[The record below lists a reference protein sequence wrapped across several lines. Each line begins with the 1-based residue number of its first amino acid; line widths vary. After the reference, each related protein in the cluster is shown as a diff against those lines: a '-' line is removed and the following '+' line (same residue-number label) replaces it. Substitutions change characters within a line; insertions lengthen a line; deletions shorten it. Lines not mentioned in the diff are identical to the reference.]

1 MSAYCCSEISSYA
14 GTPPNLAYA
23 PMLISRS
30 FTELM
35 LYRVC
40 LTLSYQI
47 LAITVGWHIYDIT
60 RNPLTLGLVGLAEVV
75 PYFCAALFAGHAVD
89 VMSKKKIA
97 IMGCVIHAL
106 IAALMVAVTLGA
118 LSSTGLDAQ
127 TMIYAG
133 IGLAGLAR
141 AFLRP
146 TYQVLFAQALERKDF
161 ARGSAVGTVVFQ
173 VAQVVGPALGGGLI
187 AWPGLTYSYLAS
199 GVFAVAG
206 IGPLMLLR
214 YRQEP
219 AREGDASVWSSI
231 VEGLRFV
238 FSRQIILAALALD
251 MFAVL
256 FGGAVSMLPAFVDEI
271 LGGNPETLGLLRAAP
286 AAGTALMGLW
296 LARHPVDRHAG
307 RYLLG
312 SVAAF
317 GACIIAFGL
326 SSGFWSAALWLALS
340 GACDGVSVVI
350 RSTVLQLTTPDQMRG
365 RISAINGIF
374 IGSSNE
380 IGALESGLAAS
391 AMGLAPSIVFGG
403 VMTLAVVVCCRRMA
417 PVLRNLHLSQ
427 LHAEPL
433 R

>member
-1 MSAYCCSEISSYA
+1 
-14 GTPPNLAYA
+14 
-23 PMLISRS
+23 MLISRS

-35 LYRVC
+35 FYRVC

-47 LAITVGWHIYDIT
+47 LAVAVGWHIYDIT
-60 RNPLTLGLVGLAEVV
+60 RDPLTLGLVGLAEVV

-97 IMGCVIHAL
+97 IMGCAIHAV
-106 IAALMVAVTLGA
+106 IAALLVALTLGA
-118 LSSTGLDAQ
+118 LARTGLDAQ
-127 TMIYAG
+127 WIIYAG

-146 TYQVLFAQALERKDF
+146 TYQVLFAQALERKDY
-161 ARGSAVGTVVFQ
+161 ARGAAVGTVVFQ
-173 VAQVVGPALGGGLI
+173 MAQVAGPALGGGLI
-187 AWPGLTYSYLAS
+187 AWPGLTFAYLVS
-199 GVFAVAG
+199 GIFAVAG
-206 IGPLMLLR
+206 IGALLLLK
-214 YRQEP
+214 YHPEP
-219 AREGDASVWSSI
+219 VRDGNASVLGSI

-238 FSRQIILAALALD
+238 FARQVILAAMALD

-256 FGGAVSMLPAFVDEI
+256 FGGAVSMLPAFVDEV
-271 LGGNPETLGLLRAAP
+271 LGGNPELLGLLRAAP
-286 AAGTALMGLW
+286 AAGTAIVGLW
-296 LARHPVDRHAG
+296 LARHPIDRHAG

-317 GACIIAFGL
+317 GACIVAFGL
-326 SSGFWSAALWLALS
+326 SGSFWWAALWLFLS
-340 GACDGVSVVI
+340 GASDGVSVVI
-350 RSTVLQLTTPDQMRG
+350 RSTILQLTTPDQMRG

-403 VMTLAVVVCCRRMA
+403 IMTLVVVACCQRMA
-417 PVLRNLHLSQ
+417 PVLRGLHLSA
-427 LHAEPL
+427 LHAQSP

>member
-1 MSAYCCSEISSYA
+1 
-14 GTPPNLAYA
+14 
-23 PMLISRS
+23 MLISRS

-47 LAITVGWHIYDIT
+47 LAVTVGWHIYDIT

-75 PYFCAALFAGHAVD
+75 PYFCVALFAGHAVD
-89 VMSKKKIA
+89 VMSKKMIA
-97 IMGCVIHAL
+97 IMGCAIHVL

-118 LSSTGLDAQ
+118 LAGSGLGAQ
-127 TMIYAG
+127 SMIYAG

-141 AFLRP
+141 AFIRP

-161 ARGSAVGTVVFQ
+161 ARGAAVGTVVFQ
-173 VAQVVGPALGGGLI
+173 VAQVAGPALGGGLI
-187 AWPGLTYSYLAS
+187 AWPGLTFAYLAS
-199 GVFAVAG
+199 GLFALAG
-206 IGPLMLLR
+206 VGALMLLK
-214 YRQEP
+214 YHPEP
-219 AREGDASVWSSI
+219 VRESDASIWSSI

-238 FSRQIILAALALD
+238 FARQVILAALALD

-256 FGGAVSMLPAFVDEI
+256 FGGAVSMLPAFVDQI
-271 LGGNPETLGLLRAAP
+271 LDGNPETLGLLRAAP
-286 AAGTALMGLW
+286 AAGTALIGLG
-296 LARHPVDRHAG
+296 V
-307 RYLLG
+307 
-312 SVAAF
+312 
-317 GACIIAFGL
+317 CIVAFGL
-326 SSGFWSAALWLALS
+326 SGGFWSAALWLMLS

-350 RSTVLQLTTPDQMRG
+350 RSTILQLTTPDQMRG

-403 VMTLAVVVCCRRMA
+403 VMTLLVVACCHRMA
-417 PVLRNLHLSQ
+417 PVLRGLRLSQ
-427 LHAEPL
+427 LHAEPA

>member
-1 MSAYCCSEISSYA
+1 
-14 GTPPNLAYA
+14 
-23 PMLISRS
+23 MLISRS

-47 LAITVGWHIYDIT
+47 LAVTVGWHIYDIT

-75 PYFCAALFAGHAVD
+75 PYFCVALFAGHAVD
-89 VMSKKKIA
+89 VMSKKMIA
-97 IMGCVIHAL
+97 IMGCAIHVL

-118 LSSTGLDAQ
+118 LAGSGLGAQ
-127 TMIYAG
+127 SMIYAG

-141 AFLRP
+141 AFIRP

-161 ARGSAVGTVVFQ
+161 ARGAAVGTVVFQ
-173 VAQVVGPALGGGLI
+173 VAQVAGPALGGGLI
-187 AWPGLTYSYLAS
+187 AWPGLTFAYLAS
-199 GVFAVAG
+199 GLFALAG
-206 IGPLMLLR
+206 VGALMLLK
-214 YRQEP
+214 YHPEP
-219 AREGDASVWSSI
+219 VRKSDASIWSSI

-238 FSRQIILAALALD
+238 FARQVILAALALD

-256 FGGAVSMLPAFVDEI
+256 FGGAVSMLPAFVDQI
-271 LGGNPETLGLLRAAP
+271 LDGNPETLGLLRAAP
-286 AAGTALMGLW
+286 AAGTALIGLW
-296 LARHPVDRHAG
+296 LARHPIDRHAG
-307 RYLLG
+307 RYLLV
-312 SVAAF
+312 SVGGF
-317 GACIIAFGL
+317 GVSIVAFGL
-326 SSGFWSAALWLALS
+326 SGGFWSAALWLMLS

-350 RSTVLQLTTPDQMRG
+350 RSTILQLTTPDQMRG

-403 VMTLAVVVCCRRMA
+403 VMTLLVVACCHRMA
-417 PVLRNLHLSQ
+417 PVLRGLRLSQ
-427 LHAEPL
+427 LHAEPA

>member
-1 MSAYCCSEISSYA
+1 
-14 GTPPNLAYA
+14 
-23 PMLISRS
+23 MLISRS
-30 FTELM
+30 FTKLM

-47 LAITVGWHIYDIT
+47 LAVTVGWHIYDIT

-97 IMGCVIHAL
+97 IMGCAIHVL
-106 IAALMVAVTLGA
+106 IAALMVAVAQGA
-118 LSSTGLDAQ
+118 LAHSGFDPQ

-141 AFLRP
+141 AFIRP

-161 ARGSAVGTVVFQ
+161 ARGAAVGTVVFQ
-173 VAQVVGPALGGGLI
+173 VAQVAGPALGGGLI
-187 AWPGLTYSYLAS
+187 AWPGLTFAYLAS
-199 GVFAVAG
+199 GLFAMAG
-206 IGPLMLLR
+206 IGALMLLK
-214 YRQEP
+214 YHPEP
-219 AREGDASVWSSI
+219 VRKSDASIWSSI

-238 FSRQIILAALALD
+238 FARQVILAALALD

-256 FGGAVSMLPAFVDEI
+256 YGGAVSMLPAFVDQI
-271 LGGNPETLGLLRAAP
+271 LDGNPETLGLLRAAP
-286 AAGTALMGLW
+286 AAGTALIGLW
-296 LARHPVDRHAG
+296 LARHPIDRHAG
-307 RYLLG
+307 RYLLV
-312 SVAAF
+312 SVGGF
-317 GACIIAFGL
+317 GVSIVAFGL
-326 SSGFWSAALWLALS
+326 SGGFWSAALWLMVS

-350 RSTVLQLTTPDQMRG
+350 RSTILQLTTPDQMRG

-391 AMGLAPSIVFGG
+391 VMGLAPSIVFGG
-403 VMTLAVVVCCRRMA
+403 VMTLIVVACCRRMA
-417 PVLRNLHLSQ
+417 PVLRGLHLSQ
-427 LHAEPL
+427 LHAEPV

>member
-1 MSAYCCSEISSYA
+1 
-14 GTPPNLAYA
+14 
-23 PMLISRS
+23 MLISRS

-47 LAITVGWHIYDIT
+47 LAVTVGWHIYDIT

-97 IMGCVIHAL
+97 IMGCAIHVL

-118 LSSTGLDAQ
+118 LARSGFDAQ
-127 TMIYAG
+127 SLIYAG

-141 AFLRP
+141 AFIRP

-161 ARGSAVGTVVFQ
+161 ARGAAVGTVVFQ
-173 VAQVVGPALGGGLI
+173 VAQVAGPALGGGLI
-187 AWPGLTYSYLAS
+187 AWPGLTFAYLAS
-199 GVFAVAG
+199 GLFALAG
-206 IGPLMLLR
+206 IGALLLLKYHPEPLR
-214 YRQEP
+214 G
-219 AREGDASVWSSI
+219 ADASIWSSI

-238 FSRQIILAALALD
+238 FARQVILAALALD

-256 FGGAVSMLPAFVDEI
+256 FGGAVSMLPAFVDQI
-271 LGGNPETLGLLRAAP
+271 LDGNPGTLGLLRAAP
-286 AAGTALMGLW
+286 AAGTALIGLW
-296 LARHPVDRHAG
+296 LARHPIDRHAG

-312 SVAAF
+312 SVGGF
-317 GACIIAFGL
+317 GVCIVAFGL
-326 SSGFWSAALWLALS
+326 SGAFWSAALWLMLS
-340 GACDGVSVVI
+340 GACDGISVVI
-350 RSTVLQLTTPDQMRG
+350 RSTILQLTTPDQMRG

-391 AMGLAPSIVFGG
+391 VMGLAPSIVFGG
-403 VMTLAVVVCCRRMA
+403 AMTLIVVACCRRMA
-417 PVLRNLHLSQ
+417 PVLRGLHLSQ
-427 LHAEPL
+427 LHAEPV

>member
-1 MSAYCCSEISSYA
+1 
-14 GTPPNLAYA
+14 
-23 PMLISRS
+23 MLISRS

-47 LAITVGWHIYDIT
+47 LAVTVGWHIYDIT

-97 IMGCVIHAL
+97 IMGCAIHVL

-118 LSSTGLDAQ
+118 LARSGLDAQ
-127 TMIYAG
+127 FMIYAG

-161 ARGSAVGTVVFQ
+161 ARGAAVGTVVFQ
-173 VAQVVGPALGGGLI
+173 VAQVAGPALGGALI
-187 AWPGLTYSYLAS
+187 AWPGLTFAYVAS
-199 GVFAVAG
+199 GLFALAG
-206 IGPLMLLR
+206 IGALLLLKYRPEPL
-214 YRQEP
+214 
-219 AREGDASVWSSI
+219 RETDASIWGSI

-238 FSRQIILAALALD
+238 FARQVILAALALD

-256 FGGAVSMLPAFVDEI
+256 FGGAVSMLPAFVDQI
-271 LGGNPETLGLLRAAP
+271 LDGNPETLGLLRAAP
-286 AAGTALMGLW
+286 AAGTALIGLW
-296 LARHPVDRHAG
+296 LARHPIDRHAG

-312 SVAAF
+312 SVGGF
-317 GACIIAFGL
+317 GACIVAFGL
-326 SSGFWSAALWLALS
+326 SGSFWSAALWLMLS

-350 RSTVLQLTTPDQMRG
+350 RSTILQLTTPDQMRG
-365 RISAINGIF
+365 RISAINGVF

-391 AMGLAPSIVFGG
+391 VMGLAPSIVFGG
-403 VMTLAVVVCCRRMA
+403 VMTLIVVACCHRMA
-417 PVLRNLHLSQ
+417 PVLRGLQLSQ
-427 LHAEPL
+427 LHAEPV

>member
-1 MSAYCCSEISSYA
+1 
-14 GTPPNLAYA
+14 
-23 PMLISRS
+23 MLISRS

-47 LAITVGWHIYDIT
+47 LAVTVGWHIYDIT
-60 RNPLTLGLVGLAEVV
+60 RNPLTLGFVGLAEVV

-97 IMGCVIHAL
+97 IMGCAIHVL

-118 LSSTGLDAQ
+118 FAGSGFETQS
-127 TMIYAG
+127 MIYAG

-141 AFLRP
+141 AFIRP

-161 ARGSAVGTVVFQ
+161 ARGAAVGTVVFQ
-173 VAQVVGPALGGGLI
+173 VAQVTGPALGGGLI
-187 AWPGLTYSYLAS
+187 AWPGLTFAYLAS
-199 GVFAVAG
+199 GLFALAG
-206 IGPLMLLR
+206 IGALLLLK

-219 AREGDASVWSSI
+219 AREADASIRSSI

-238 FSRQIILAALALD
+238 LARQIILAALALD

-256 FGGAVSMLPAFVDEI
+256 FGGAVSMLPAFVDQV

-286 AAGTALMGLW
+286 AAGTALIGLW
-296 LARHPVDRHAG
+296 LARHPIDRHAG

-312 SVAAF
+312 SVGGF
-317 GACIIAFGL
+317 GVCIIAFGL
-326 SSGFWSAALWLALS
+326 SGSFWSAALWLMLS

-350 RSTVLQLTTPDQMRG
+350 RSTILQLTTPDQMRG

-391 AMGLAPSIVFGG
+391 VMGLAPSIVFGG
-403 VMTLAVVVCCRRMA
+403 VMTLIVVACCRRMA
-417 PVLRNLHLSQ
+417 PVLSGLRLSD

>member
-1 MSAYCCSEISSYA
+1 
-14 GTPPNLAYA
+14 
-23 PMLISRS
+23 MLISRS

-47 LAITVGWHIYDIT
+47 LAVTVGWHIYDIT

-97 IMGCVIHAL
+97 IMGCAIHVL

-118 LSSTGLDAQ
+118 LVRSGLDAQ
-127 TMIYAG
+127 SMIYAG

-161 ARGSAVGTVVFQ
+161 ARGAAVGTVVFQ
-173 VAQVVGPALGGGLI
+173 MAQVAGPALGGGLI
-187 AWPGLTYSYLAS
+187 AWPGLTYAYLAS
-199 GVFAVAG
+199 GLFALAG
-206 IGPLMLLR
+206 IGALLLLKYHPEPLR
-214 YRQEP
+214 
-219 AREGDASVWSSI
+219 GSDASIWSSI

-238 FSRQIILAALALD
+238 FARQVILAALALD

-256 FGGAVSMLPAFVDEI
+256 FGGAVSMLPAFVDQI

-286 AAGTALMGLW
+286 ATGTAVIGLW
-296 LARHPVDRHAG
+296 LARHPIDRHAG

-312 SVAAF
+312 SVGGF
-317 GACIIAFGL
+317 GLCIVAFGL
-326 SSGFWSAALWLALS
+326 SGSFWTAALWLMLS

-350 RSTVLQLTTPDQMRG
+350 RSTILQLTTPDQMRG

-391 AMGLAPSIVFGG
+391 VMGLAPSIVFGG
-403 VMTLAVVVCCRRMA
+403 VMTLIVAACCRRMA
-417 PVLRNLHLSQ
+417 PVLRGLQLSQ